1 MKNLEIF
8 GFKDLHGYDTNRLY
22 AYLAERYLSF
32 WFNKYT
38 KVLNWLWVFFDPEKK
53 IDYKK

>member
-8 GFKDLHGYDTNRLY
+8 GFKDLYGYDTNRLY

-32 WFNKYT
+32 WLNKYT

-53 IDYKK
+53 D

>member
-8 GFKDLHGYDTNRLY
+8 GFKDLHGYGTNRLY
-22 AYLAERYLSF
+22 AYLAERYFSF
-32 WFNKYT
+32 WFNKYM
-38 KVLNWLWVFFDPEKK
+38 KVLNWLWVFFIQKKK